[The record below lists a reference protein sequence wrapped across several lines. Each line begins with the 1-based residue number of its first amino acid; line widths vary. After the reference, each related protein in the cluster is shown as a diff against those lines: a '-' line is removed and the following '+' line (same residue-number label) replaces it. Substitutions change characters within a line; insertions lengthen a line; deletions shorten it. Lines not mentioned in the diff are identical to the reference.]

1 MLLRHFFKNREKR
14 KRFAHIGAAVVIF
27 IHAYEKFEHHNP
39 AYISFTVAGIVF
51 MTVALLHPV
60 IEKKAPWVD
69 GVFFV
74 IEGILSIIVAIDFF
88 SAGKKAL
95 PITYLLLALFQFF
108 MAFRKSK
115 KGIEAHK
122 NHHSVIPTGE
132 ELNAVNPAAASEE

>member
-1 MLLRHFFKNREKR
+1 MLLRQFFKTREKR

-27 IHAYEKFEHHNP
+27 IHAYEKFDHHNP
-39 AYISFTVAGIVF
+39 AYIPFTIAGIIF
-51 MTVALLHPV
+51 LTVALLHPV

-74 IEGILSIIVAIDFF
+74 IEGILSVIVAVDFF
-88 SAGKKAL
+88 NAGKKAL
-95 PITYLLLALFQFF
+95 PVTYLLLAIFQFF

-122 NHHSVIPTGE
+122 NHETVAPT
-132 ELNAVNPAAASEE
+132 SEVQ